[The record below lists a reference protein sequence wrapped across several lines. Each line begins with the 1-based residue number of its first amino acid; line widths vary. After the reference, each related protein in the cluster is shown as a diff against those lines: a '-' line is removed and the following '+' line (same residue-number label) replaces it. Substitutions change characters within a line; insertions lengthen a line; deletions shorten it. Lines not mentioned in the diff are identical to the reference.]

1 MAATEVLSSYSTA
14 PSLANLTSAE
24 YHRPRV
30 KANLATESLGKP
42 HVDSFNFM
50 LQDGL
55 RQVALLTIRQMTHIA
70 VIVWFQ

>member
-55 RQVALLTIRQMTHIA
+55 RQVALLAIRQMTH
-70 VIVWFQ
+70 VIGMVGF